1 MKPAAPGE
9 LIPAWAAAE
18 PAIALCVLIGSHARA
33 GDALTGADAGSDWDF
48 QLATTAPERFAD
60 GAWLAALGLPPLAYA
75 LRPGRLG
82 SALKATAVTA
92 RGELDIVV
100 LPAEPLRGLAR
111 LVMGGAPPADPAAR
125 QALTDL
131 AAVLAGGYRILK
143 GEAEFGPFYAR
154 VAGTIPPARLGDAE
168 LRRIADGFVCDY
180 VALRRR
186 LARGELLAAR
196 RALHHQLA
204 DVNARLLHEL
214 RLRRGQSSF
223 PDARRL
229 ERLDAAAAARL
240 ALPDAADAAGLRGA
254 ARVAARTCRWL
265 LAELL
270 GGAWRWPDLAAL
282 GLGGEELGDDVL
294 EGHVLDR
301 DVRDRPRAQDVL

>member
-1 MKPAAPGE
+1 MNAAAPGE
-9 LIPAWAAAE
+9 LIAAWAATDPE
-18 PAIALCVLIGSHARA
+18 VSLCVLIGSRTRG
-33 GDALTGADAGSDWDF
+33 GDAATGPDAGSDWDF
-48 QLATTAPERFAD
+48 QLATTAPGRFAD

-92 RGELDIVV
+92 RGELDVVV
-100 LPAEPLRGLAR
+100 LPEEPLRGLAR
-111 LVMGGAPPADPAAR
+111 LVAAGQTPSDPAAG

-143 GEAEFGPFYAR
+143 GEAEFGAFYAR
-154 VAGTIPPARLGDAE
+154 VAGSVPPARLDDAGV
-168 LRRIADGFVCDY
+168 RRLAEGWICDY

-204 DVNARLLHEL
+204 EGNARLLHEL
-214 RLRRGQSSF
+214 RLRRGLPSF
-223 PDARRL
+223 PDVRRL

-240 ALPDAADAAGLRGA
+240 ALPDTADAAGLLA
-254 ARVAARTCRWL
+254 AALTAARTCRGL

-270 GGAWRWPDLAAL
+270 GSAWRWPDLRSL

-301 DVRDRPRAQDVL
+301 DVRDRARAQDVL